1 MKTKLNKIY
10 HRYFPEIMT
19 GILAALLL
27 ITGLLIFG
35 IYNGAAQRNKMQEG
49 QDVLLHNDSVEKIK
63 QDSALKGVAELRD
76 LLNIKKHNGGSKK

>member
-35 IYNGAAQRNKMQEG
+35 IYNGTAQRNKMQEG

-63 QDSALKGVAELRD
+63 QDSALKGVVELRD